1 MGKPGNFLHKQAGYL
16 FITPALLLLCTIVL
30 LPILF
35 SIGMAFFRFDLL
47 QLNRGNPFYGL
58 QHFRTVLTDPLFWN
72 AFGNTL
78 IWTSSTVML
87 QLFIGVLLALLL
99 NKPIK
104 GRLIYFIALLIP
116 WATPSAV
123 ASLLWRWL
131 LHADY
136 GFVNAVLINLRV
148 IAAPV
153 PWLSTPGWAMFWVIM
168 ARSWKEYAF
177 CTIMISAALRT
188 IPPSLYEA
196 ADIDGANGV
205 AKFLYITLPWL
216 QPTIAIVT
224 SLLAIGSFNCFNM
237 IWMMTKG
244 GPVRQTEILSTYIYH
259 TGFEKFQLGL
269 ASAQSII
276 MVLFLAVIIVFYL
289 KRMDN
294 GDMK

>member
-1 MGKPGNFLHKQAGYL
+1 VGKLAVILHKKSGYL
-16 FITPALLLLCTIVL
+16 FIAPALLLLCTIVL

-47 QLNRGNPFYGL
+47 RISQGNPFYGIR
-58 QHFRTVLTDPLFWN
+58 HFITVLTDALFWN

-78 IWTSSTVML
+78 VWTASTVIL
-87 QLFIGVLLALLL
+87 QLLVGVLLALLL
-99 NKPIK
+99 NKPLK
-104 GRLIYFIALLIP
+104 GKVFYFIALLVP

-136 GFVNAVLINLRV
+136 GFVNALLLNLRM
-148 IAAPV
+148 IRTPV

-177 CTIMISAALRT
+177 CMVMISAALRT

-196 ADIDGANGV
+196 AEMDGANKT
-205 AKFLYITLPWL
+205 AQFFYITLPWL
-216 QPTIAIVT
+216 RPTIAIVT

-244 GPVRQTEILSTYIYH
+244 GPVRQTEILSTFIYH

-276 MVLFLAVIIVFYL
+276 MVLFLAFIIVFYM